1 VEARS
6 ARGYGP
12 ARLAAELRT
21 RGVAAPLVQ
30 AALASLEP
38 GGELDRARAVA
49 QRRLPALR
57 GARGDRAASR
67 LRDHLL
73 RRGFGAGTVARV
85 VREVLGAEADA

>member
-21 RGVAAPLVQ
+21 RGVPASLIT
-30 AALASLEP
+30 AALSSLDAD
-38 GGELDRARAVA
+38 GELERARATA
-49 QRRLPALR
+49 RRRLPALR
-57 GARGDRAASR
+57 GARGDRAAGR

-73 RRGFGAGTVARV
+73 RRGFGAGTAARV
-85 VREVLGAEADA
+85 AREVLGIGDDA